1 MKIQIKN
8 CKNIDFAEIDIIEG
22 KLNIKY
28 AMNGTGKSTI
38 AKSIQAFVSGPTE
51 ILELTPFKH
60 RDKPVGEDNVPI
72 LTGHEQISSVALF
85 NEEYMSQFTFR
96 PDELLNNSFE
106 VFVRTPDYE
115 ARMGQIDALTKEIN
129 VSFKTSEDIGRVVT
143 DLGAFIDSFGKSK
156 SGYSAV
162 GAMAK
167 GIGGGNKIEHIPKGL
182 DGYSDYLR
190 SDKKLPWLSW
200 QIKGTEYLGL
210 SSSCPFCTNDIEATK
225 PTIEKVKL
233 EFDAKSIEHL
243 NSVLTS
249 IGNLEKYFSDETRAK
264 VADLCR
270 RPTALKK
277 EEIAYLVELKGQVQ
291 VLREKLLDLREVSYF
306 SLKDAEKVLDRLS
319 ALRIDLTFIGHL
331 RSAETET
338 IIDNINETLDIVIAK
353 AGQLQG
359 EINKQKHAIERTVAE
374 FSTEINEFL
383 SIAGYRYSVLFEL
396 VSDRYRL
403 RMRHAEHDKNLSKG
417 DQFLSFGERN
427 AFALVLFMYESIS
440 KNVDLIVLD
449 DPISS
454 FDRNKKFALIDMLF
468 MRERSLKSKTVLM
481 LTHDFEPIVDM
492 MYSLNRR
499 FGGRVAASF
508 ISERGCVLTERAIT
522 KQDIKSFTEICNENV
537 EQHSEPVVKL
547 IHLRRLYEIVSDKGL
562 PYQLISSLFHKR
574 ASPVRFV
581 DGEPVFLTPA
591 EIANATTSIRERVE
605 EFDYNALL
613 ERVCDIA
620 QIKKLYAGAASN
632 YEKLQLFRIATGEA
646 IGHSVLRKY
655 INETFHIE
663 NDYLMQL
670 NPCVFQTTPNFIVE
684 KCDEEMQKLAEPH
697 ASILSSDPLGA

>member
-1 MKIQIKN
+1 MKIQLKN
-8 CKNIDFAEIDIIEG
+8 CKNVDFAEIGITPG

-38 AKSIQAFVSGPTE
+38 AKSIQVFVSGSTDTS
-51 ILELTPFKH
+51 ELTPFKY
-60 RDKPVGEDNVPI
+60 RDKPVGENNAPT

-106 VFVRTPDYE
+106 VFVRTPDYDT
-115 ARMGQIDALTKEIN
+115 RMGQIDALTREIN
-129 VSFKTSEDIGRVVT
+129 VSFKNSEDIGRVVT
-143 DLGAFIDSFGKSK
+143 DLGAFIESFGKAK
-156 SGYSAV
+156 SGYSNA
-162 GAMAK
+162 GALAK
-167 GIGGGNKIEHIPKGL
+167 GIGGGNKIEHIPEGL
-182 DGYSDYLR
+182 DRYSDYLR

-225 PTIEKVKL
+225 PTIEKVKV

-249 IGNLEKYFSDETRAK
+249 IGNLEKYFSDETRVR

-270 RPTALKK
+270 RPTALRK

-291 VLREKLLDLREVSYF
+291 LLREKLLDLREVSYF

-319 ALRIDLTFIGHL
+319 TLRIDLTFIGHL
-331 RSAETET
+331 RSVETEA
-338 IIDNINETLDIVIAK
+338 IVDKINVTLDVVIAK

-359 EINKQKHAIERTVAE
+359 EINKQKQAIERTVAE

-383 SIAGYRYSVLFEL
+383 SNAGYRYSVLFEL
-396 VSDRYRL
+396 TSDRYRL
-403 RMRHAEHDKNLSKG
+403 RMRHAEYDKNLSKG

-440 KNVDLIVLD
+440 RNVDLIVLD

-468 MRERSLKSKTVLM
+468 MRERSLKNRTVLM

-499 FGGRVAASF
+499 FGGRVVAAF
-508 ISERGCVLTERAIT
+508 ISEQGGVLTERAIT
-522 KQDIKSFTEICNENV
+522 KQDIKSFTEICKENV
-537 EQHSEPVVKL
+537 EQHAEPIVKL

-562 PYQLISSLFHKR
+562 AYQLISSLFHKR
-574 ASPVRFV
+574 TTPDRFV
-581 DGEPVFLTPA
+581 NGVQIPLTPT
-591 EIANATTSIRERVE
+591 EIADATTSISARVE
-605 EFDYNALL
+605 GFDYNSLL
-613 ERVCDIA
+613 DRVRDLA
-620 QIKKLYAGAASN
+620 QVKSIYEAATSN

-646 IGHSVLRKY
+646 TGDSVLRKY

-670 NPCVFQTTPNFIVE
+670 NPCVFQTTPNYIVA
-684 KCDEEMQKLAEPH
+684 KCDEEMRRLT
-697 ASILSSDPLGA
+697 